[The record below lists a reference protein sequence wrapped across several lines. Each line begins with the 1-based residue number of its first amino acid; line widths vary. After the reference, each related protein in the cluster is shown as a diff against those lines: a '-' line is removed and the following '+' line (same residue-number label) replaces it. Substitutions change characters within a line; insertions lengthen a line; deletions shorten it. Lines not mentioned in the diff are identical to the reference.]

1 VTTCRVPGVA
11 AAAIWACLA
20 GAGAPAGW
28 SQPASAHAAP
38 ASGAASP
45 GRGALDVTPLHY
57 QLTVTPD
64 FGTATYDGD
73 LTIDLRVDTPTAR
86 ITLDAVD
93 LDVYDA
99 ELLLP
104 YERRVTP
111 VIATDAAAGTVSFT
125 SPARLYPGSI
135 KLHVLFGG
143 KLRGDGRGFYLTRAR
158 GRKYLLSQMEA
169 TDARRAFPCIDDPS
183 VKASFAVSAVVD
195 RRLTAISNGRLIS
208 DTPADRYGK
217 HVLRFGTTPRMSTYL
232 VALAVGEF
240 GCLETTAASIPIR
253 VCAAPERRD
262 SGAFVLEAARRAFQ
276 FHAEY
281 FTFKYPFRKL
291 DLVAVPGGFPGAMEN
306 SGAIF
311 FDEGMLIDPAG
322 VPEAVQVDV
331 ASTIS
336 HEVAHQWLGDVV
348 TMRWWD
354 DLWLNEGLATWIE
367 SKAVAAW
374 KPAWRVELGAAG
386 SVRRA
391 MRTDA
396 SRSARPV
403 RAMVATEAEI
413 EESFDEMAY
422 DKAAA
427 VLRMVEAWIGADV
440 FRNALNAFVRTHAYQ
455 NATAED
461 LWKELAT
468 AADKP
473 VDQVMRA
480 FLTQPGIPLVSV
492 VASCDGNQ
500 TTVTASVRRLTAG
513 LVPSSPPEAPTD
525 GAGSRPPPR
534 PGPAAAPVPGQA
546 SGSVLAPAV
555 AWPIPLQVRGM
566 SPTAPMLVFS
576 TQLIAEA
583 PQAFTVRGC
592 FPAVLANSGAA
603 GYFVTAYPP
612 AALAQLASLAASRM
626 TPAERI
632 RLLDDQWALA
642 AASLAPVGDYLA
654 VVSALA
660 GDPTP
665 EVLQTIAQGLTF
677 LREHVVGEPARERFE
692 SWVRQ
697 AFGRAATALGWRA
710 APGETADRRR
720 LRAAMIEVVGAAGR
734 DAAVLAT
741 SRALALAD
749 AADAQPLDREIRSS
763 VIRLAARTA
772 DADLLATL
780 RTWDAAATLASAGD
794 VAFVTRSIAEALAG
808 ENLHDA
814 APQWIAAGLRNPA
827 AGAQVWELVT
837 SRWSDVQ
844 AALGGPLAL
853 SEVVAAAGSF
863 CDDDA
868 RDSVQRFFA
877 DKTPAIPRTL
887 QLALERID
895 ACRDFKLHQETA
907 LVDWLGT
914 RSPGPP

>member
-1 VTTCRVPGVA
+1 MTARVPGAAVA
-11 AAAIWACLA
+11 AILAFVPGGGVPAA
-20 GAGAPAGW
+20 W
-28 SQPASAHAAP
+28 SQPAAAHAPAAAAAP
-38 ASGAASP
+38 SP
-45 GRGALDVTPLHY
+45 GRGALDATPLHY

-73 LTIDLRVDTPTAR
+73 LTIDLRVDRPTSR

-99 ELLLP
+99 EILLP
-104 YERRVTP
+104 SERRMTP
-111 VIATDAAAGTVSFT
+111 AIATDAAAGTVSLT
-125 SPARLYPGSI
+125 PSARLLPGSV
-135 KLHVLFGG
+135 KLRLLFGG
-143 KLRGDGRGFYLTRAR
+143 KLRSDGRGFYLARSR

-169 TDARRAFPCIDDPS
+169 TDARRAFPCVDDPA
-183 VKASFAVSAVVD
+183 VKASFAVSAVID

-208 DTPADRYGK
+208 DTPGEKYGK

-240 GCLETTAASIPIR
+240 GCLESSVDSTPIR
-253 VCAAPERRD
+253 VCAAPESRD
-262 SGAFVLEAARRAFQ
+262 RGAFVLEAARRAFR

-311 FDEGMLIDPAG
+311 FDEGMLIDPDE
-322 VPEAVQVDV
+322 VPVAEQVDV
-331 ASTIS
+331 AETIS

-374 KPAWRVELGAAG
+374 KPAWPVELGAAA
-386 SVRRA
+386 SVRKA
-391 MRTDA
+391 MRIDA

-403 RAMVATEAEI
+403 RAAVASEAEI

-422 DKAAA
+422 DKAGA

-440 FRNALNAFVRTHAYQ
+440 FRSALNAFVRTHAYE

-461 LWKELAT
+461 LWKELT
-468 AADKP
+468 AAANKP

-492 VASCDGNQ
+492 AASCDGDR
-500 TTVTASVRRLTAG
+500 TSVTASVRRLAAG
-513 LVPSSPPEAPTD
+513 LAASSPTEAP
-525 GAGSRPPPR
+525 GPGSRP
-534 PGPAAAPVPGQA
+534 APSWQ
-546 SGSVLAPAV
+546 L
-555 AWPIPLQVRGM
+555 PLQVRGVAQ
-566 SPTAPMLVFS
+566 TAPMLVFS
-576 TQLIAEA
+576 PHLVTEA
-583 PQAFTVRGC
+583 PQSFTVGGC
-592 FPAVLANSGAA
+592 FPAVLVNSGAA

-612 AALAQLASLAASRM
+612 AALAHLASHAAARM
-626 TPAERI
+626 TAAERV

-642 AASLAPVGDYLA
+642 AAGLSPIGDYLA

-660 GDPTP
+660 GDATP
-665 EVLQTIAQGLTF
+665 EVIQTVVEGLSF
-677 LREHVVGEPARERFE
+677 LREHVVSDSSRERFE
-692 SWVRQ
+692 AWVKQ
-697 AFGRAATALGWRA
+697 LFGPAAATLGWRA
-710 APGETADRRR
+710 ASGEPTDRRR
-720 LRAAMIEVVGAAGR
+720 LRAATVEVVGAAGR

-749 AADAQPLDREIRSS
+749 AAGAQPLDVEIRSS

-780 RTWDAAATLASAGD
+780 RGWDAVATLSSAGD
-794 VAFVTRSIAEALAG
+794 AAFVTRSIGEALG
-808 ENLHDA
+808 DEDSHGTA
-814 APQWIAAGLRNPA
+814 AQWIAASLQNPA
-827 AGAQVWELVT
+827 AGAQVWSLIT
-837 SRWSDVQ
+837 SRWSDVRP
-844 AALGGPLAL
+844 AVANPLAL
-853 SEVVAAAGSF
+853 QEVVAAAGAF
-863 CDDDA
+863 CDADA

-877 DKTPAIPRTL
+877 DKTSAIPRTL
-887 QLALERID
+887 QLALDRID
-895 ACRDFKLHQETA
+895 ACRDFRLRQETA
-907 LVDWLGT
+907 LADWLQGGAGFQ
-914 RSPGPP
+914 PAN